1 MNSVG
6 QNYFPTRLPSKCNGF
21 IELVQTLTPTWP
33 ANALMIPSR
42 YRFTAYYSFL
52 LSNNINLA
60 VSFCFDSVLRN
71 QQGDKAI

>member
-1 MNSVG
+1 MN
-6 QNYFPTRLPSKCNGF
+6 
-21 IELVQTLTPTWP
+21 TLT
-33 ANALMIPSR
+33 IPSR
-42 YRFTAYYSFL
+42 YGFTAYYSFL